1 MVICGAML
9 EVLHEGGTC
18 VFSGSMYFVNMAV
31 YMFPNVK
38 DILTLGYM
46 VKELLRA
53 G

>member
-1 MVICGAML
+1 MRA
-9 EVLHEGGTC
+9 VL
-18 VFSGSMYFVNMAV
+18 VFFLVYRMYFVSIAV
-31 YMFPNVK
+31 YMCPNVK